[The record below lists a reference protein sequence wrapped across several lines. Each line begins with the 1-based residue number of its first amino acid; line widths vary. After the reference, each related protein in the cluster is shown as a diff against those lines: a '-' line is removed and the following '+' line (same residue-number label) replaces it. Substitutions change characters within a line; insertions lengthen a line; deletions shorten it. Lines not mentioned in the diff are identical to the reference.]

1 MADLSQRQFRAVQD
15 LIAVGIPRD
24 EAISQVLSPVGS
36 APTGFVETDPRS
48 TYGPVGQAYA
58 QGGNVTGAP
67 KTQQPQGGWTETT
80 TTHPSDWRPL
90 HPYEKAERQ
99 DTGTGMIE
107 RTDGAP
113 YKGSTSGLHADKYLA
128 NFEARWGVPVKELTD
143 AVGWSPIQKALSE
156 GKSFRAA
163 TPEWGDT
170 PWDNYH
176 EAVSDGLR
184 ERVPGLF
191 VPENQEK
198 IWEDLLFIKQKS
210 DEAMA
215 ADPDWPRRYDELQ

>member
-1 MADLSQRQFRAVQD
+1 MAVPVSQRQFKEVERLVA
-15 LIAVGIPRD
+15 AGTPRD
-24 EAISQVLSPVGS
+24 EAIAQVMNPVGS
-36 APTGFVETDPRS
+36 APTGYREKHATAVLGED
-48 TYGPVGQAYA
+48 G
-58 QGGNVTGAP
+58 
-67 KTQQPQGGWTETT
+67 
-80 TTHPSDWRPL
+80 HPSPL
-90 HPYEKAERQ
+90 LLDRLDALDAERQ
-99 DTGTGMIE
+99 DTDWFQATKDLDLHGLRNPDTGTGMIE

-128 NFEARWGVPVKELTD
+128 NFEDRWGVPVKELTD

-191 VPENQEK
+191 FPENQEK